1 MFAKGKTRA
10 TTANSLRNPAYLN
23 GLAIVLFALIILS
36 LGAGAVKISPIQ
48 VLGVL
53 LKAIGI
59 STADPDLAHSYVLLS
74 IRLPRIAFALLI
86 GSSLAVAGA
95 CLQSVYRNPLA
106 DPALIGVS
114 SGAAVGV
121 ALTLVAS
128 SFFAGTAFA
137 RAFFGIWSIPIA
149 GFLGGLAATLIVFK
163 LATRNGRTD
172 VATMLLAGIAINAFC
187 GALIGLMSY
196 LADDAQLRDLTMWTL
211 GSLSGA
217 NWTTV
222 LTLTPFVLVGL
233 VVLWR
238 SAHALNVL
246 LLGEA
251 EAFHLGTDVD
261 KLKRRVVITAAL
273 MVGAG
278 VGFAG
283 VIGFVGLVV
292 PHILRLFAGAEHRF
306 VLPGSALLG
315 ALMLV
320 AADLV
325 ARTIAAPAEIPIG
338 VITALLGAP
347 FFIWLLLKN
356 RNKWRL

>member
-1 MFAKGKTRA
+1 MLAKGKIGTGGVSA
-10 TTANSLRNPAYLN
+10 LRHPVYLN
-23 GLAIVLFALIILS
+23 ALAVVLLILIIVS
-36 LGAGAVKISPIQ
+36 LGAGAVKISPLE
-48 VLGVL
+48 VLAVL
-53 LKAIGI
+53 SKAIGL
-59 STADPDLAHSYVLLS
+59 SSADPEVVHSYVLMS
-74 IRLPRIAFALLI
+74 IRLPRILFAILI

-121 ALTLVAS
+121 ALTLVMGSMLS
-128 SFFAGTAFA
+128 STAALQVFL
-137 RAFFGIWSIPIA
+137 GVWSIPIA
-149 GFLGGLAATLIVFK
+149 GFIGGLAATMLVFR

-172 VATMLLAGIAINAFC
+172 VATMLLAGIAVNAFC

-196 LADDAQLRDLTMWTL
+196 LADDAQLRDLTMWSL

-217 NWTTV
+217 NWTSV
-222 LTLTPFVLVGL
+222 STLAPFVIVGL
-233 VVLWR
+233 IVLWR

-251 EAFHLGTDVD
+251 EAFHLGTDVNR
-261 KLKRRVVITAAL
+261 LKRRIVITAAL

-278 VGFAG
+278 VGSAG
-283 VIGFVGLVV
+283 IIGFVGLVV
-292 PHILRLFAGAEHRF
+292 PHLLRLFAGAEHRF

-315 ALMLV
+315 ALIMV
-320 AADLV
+320 GADLI
-325 ARTIAAPAEIPIG
+325 ARTLAAPAEIPIG

-347 FFIWLLLKN
+347 FFVWLLLRN